1 MSENQDKIS
10 ESNQDKTSSFD
21 YMLDFATSSAI
32 SRVNVKILVIYLPIF
47 WLSGILAMIFW
58 YEWTNNAGGIRLIT
72 MLIFLP
78 YALFSMYFI
87 FIFSSLFFCKIFLTL
102 INLIHKPKEGIFIAE
117 KGNKDFEF
125 WCLRIELKKLAIW
138 LLRNCPMP
146 WIDVMA
152 FKWFGVDMD
161 YSSHLQDSWTDM
173 EFIKFGRK
181 VLVGQGAV
189 VMSSMVVGKYL
200 IVKKVI
206 FDDYCVIGGQDV
218 ISPGTIVGKDTVVG
232 ALGMTNFNQILEDG
246 WIYFGIPSRKLK
258 PNKYAESRRDLVRE
272 VDVDD
277 AKTYEVEHDVNIDE
291 DKKDLV

>member
-1 MSENQDKIS
+1 LSENQDKNS
-10 ESNQDKTSSFD
+10 ENNTDKTSRFD
-21 YMLDFATSSAI
+21 YMLDFTTSSAI

-47 WLSGILAMIFW
+47 WLSGILDMIFW

-72 MLIFLP
+72 MVIFLP
-78 YALFSMYFI
+78 YAIFCMYFI
-87 FIFSSLFFCKIFLTL
+87 FIISSLFFCKIFLTL
-102 INLIHKPKEGIFIAE
+102 INLFHKPKEGIFIAE

-146 WIDVMA
+146 WLDVMA
-152 FKWFGVDMD
+152 FKWFGIDMD

-232 ALGMTNFNQILEDG
+232 ALGMTNFNQVLEDG

-277 AKTYEVEHDVNIDE
+277 AKSYEVEHDVNIDE

>member
-21 YMLDFATSSAI
+21 YMLDFTTSSAI

-58 YEWTNNAGGIRLIT
+58 YEWTNNAVGIRLIT

>member
-58 YEWTNNAGGIRLIT
+58 YEWTNNAVGIRLIT

-102 INLIHKPKEGIFIAE
+102 INLIHKSKEGIFIAE

>member
-1 MSENQDKIS
+1 MSKNQDKKS
-10 ESNQDKTSSFD
+10 ENSMDKTSSFD
-21 YMLDFATSSAI
+21 YNLDFTTSSAI
-32 SRVNVKILVIYLPIF
+32 SRVNIKILVIYLPIF

-58 YEWTNNAGGIRLIT
+58 YEWTNNAEGIRLIT
-72 MLIFLP
+72 MLVFLP
-78 YALFSMYFI
+78 YALFCMYFI

-102 INLIHKPKEGIFIAE
+102 IILIHKPKEGIFIAE

-232 ALGMTNFNQILEDG
+232 ALGMTNFNQVLEDG
-246 WIYFGIPSRKLK
+246 WIYFGFPSKKFK

-277 AKTYEVEHDVNIDE
+277 AKAYEVEHDVNIDE

>member
-1 MSENQDKIS
+1 LSENQDKIS

-21 YMLDFATSSAI
+21 YMLDFTTSSAI

-58 YEWTNNAGGIRLIT
+58 YEWTNNAVGIRLIT

-102 INLIHKPKEGIFIAE
+102 INLINKSKEGIFIAE